1 MDAKLEFKC
10 LKRYLKECNVYSP
23 FLRYVKMEKL
33 RNITRFGYPHYEGLD
48 TIGVLSMAIK
58 QENMLYIKNIISAMF
73 VWDKTKEGYNFW
85 YKINRDYITFRA
97 EYLERAKN
105 EK

>member
-23 FLRYVKMEKL
+23 FFRYVKMEEL
-33 RNITRFGYPHYEGLD
+33 RNITRLGNPAYEGLD
-48 TIGVLSMAIK
+48 TIGVLSVAIMK
-58 QENMLYIKNIISAMF
+58 SDMVYIRNIISAMI
-73 VWDKTKEGYNFW
+73 VWDKTKEGYEFW
-85 YKINRDYITFRA
+85 SSINRGYVTFRA
-97 EYLERAKN
+97 EYLKKAKN

>member
-23 FLRYVKMEKL
+23 FLRYVKMEGL

-73 VWDKTKEGYNFW
+73 VWDRTKEGYEFW
-85 YKINRDYITFRA
+85 ANINREYKIFRT

>member
-23 FLRYVKMEKL
+23 FFRYVKMEEL
-33 RNITRFGYPHYEGLD
+33 RNITRLGNTAYEGLD
-48 TIGVLSMAIK
+48 TIGVLSKAIK
-58 QENMLYIKNIISAMF
+58 REDMLYIRNIISAMF
-73 VWDKTKEGYNFW
+73 VWDKTKEGYEFW
-85 YKINRDYITFRA
+85 SPINKEYSKFRT
-97 EYLERAKN
+97 EYLERIEN